1 MAMKR
6 LNSTCNPV
14 MRNDHAVRDPFS
26 GTVQNSL
33 GNMALPSISEAFRAG
48 DGMSQGYGPRYEG
61 DGMSIGGVG
70 DMNMHSGTYTHD
82 PNRQTTRTSG
92 ARPIASSKSVF
103 YSGNGKLKKDDV
115 RHMLI
120 TRPIC
125 RLYYASDQA
134 FGLHKQYKYMLH
146 NEVGVLQ
153 CRESQVIAEF
163 IPISPEVLMNRIV
176 SYELCCKGSWTI
188 FFNLLLNHAHSS
200 IVRL

>member
-1 MAMKR
+1 MGTR
-6 LNSTCNPV
+6 GLNSTGNLI
-14 MRNDHAVRDPFS
+14 MRSDHAVRDPFS

-33 GNMALPSISEAFRAG
+33 ANMALPSISEAFRAG

-82 PNRQTTRTSG
+82 PSRQTTRTSG
-92 ARPIASSKSVF
+92 GARPIVSSKSVF
-103 YSGNGKLKKDDV
+103 YSDNGKLNKNDV

-134 FGLHKQYKYMLH
+134 FGFHKQYKYMLH
-146 NEVGVLQ
+146 NEVGVFAL
-153 CRESQVIAEF
+153 S
-163 IPISPEVLMNRIV
+163 
-176 SYELCCKGSWTI
+176 
-188 FFNLLLNHAHSS
+188 
-200 IVRL
+200 